1 MSKKLSK
8 NCIELLLI
16 MVNYWMLLIYNYT
29 MIVNMNSNSIHNK
42 RPKTIWSDWILNF
55 WICKDSFLDICCY
68 VECPAIWTMS
78 MKMRQFF
85 FWKCHHLKIIK
96 NWQSPAHTH
105 HKPDRHRV
113 QQRQHGCYWKM
124 FKFVFF
130 LLWLSLN
137 LYFFKRKWLVGWWWY
152 SFVLFDWLVDVVEF
166 IQFQIM

>member
-1 MSKKLSK
+1 M
-8 NCIELLLI
+8 
-16 MVNYWMLLIYNYT
+16 NYRIYNYVV

-42 RPKTIWSDWILNF
+42 RPKSIWSDWIF
-55 WICKDSFLDICCY
+55 EFVRIRFLIFAAKESVLLYGQCQWRWDN
-68 VECPAIWTMS
+68 
-78 MKMRQFF
+78 F

-105 HKPDRHRV
+105 TPHQIDTGYNNNMGAIEK
-113 QQRQHGCYWKM
+113 CLNS
-124 FKFVFF
+124 FF
-130 LLWLSLN
+130 FCFWLSLN